1 MTSVAASQRNRDRA
15 LAFPSLLFRM
25 PAWHDRAVCRG
36 RTDLFYA
43 VSDERA
49 STRRKR
55 EDRARYHC
63 RSCPVVEECR
73 DWARVNRE
81 FGLWGAEDEE
91 ERAAAGFRPNGRP
104 VERVVGASG
113 ISP

>member
-1 MTSVAASQRNRDRA
+1 
-15 LAFPSLLFRM
+15 M
-25 PAWHDRAVCRG
+25 PAWQEHAFCRG

-43 VSDERA
+43 VNDERA

-55 EDRARYHC
+55 EDRARALC
-63 RSCPVVEECR
+63 RSCPVVDECR

-91 ERAAAGFRPNGRP
+91 QRAAAGYRPNGRP
-104 VERVVGASG
+104 GEQATGTLDAT
-113 ISP
+113 P